1 MSVLNGIRNIL
12 KNIEEEA
19 DSVYTINMVDVADN
33 ESLVNQ
39 GKWSSIESKH
49 AMDQEIFRGHLED
62 SRLCQ
67 VT

>member
-1 MSVLNGIRNIL
+1 
-12 KNIEEEA
+12 
-19 DSVYTINMVDVADN
+19 MVDVADN